1 MYIKVWGLEPRKFA
15 AVSKEAPNSFNS
27 TRPAWQMGCR
37 DRPLERAL
45 PAAAV
50 AVGLLLVAGPFMS
63 TAVRSVTAA
72 DAGWTFSLDNFAGL
86 FFDRNFLEA
95 LRNTVLSGLGAT

>member
-1 MYIKVWGLEPRKFA
+1 
-15 AVSKEAPNSFNS
+15 
-27 TRPAWQMGCR
+27 MGCR

-72 DAGWTFSLDNFAGL
+72 DAGWTFSLDNFAVKPLL
-86 FFDRNFLEA
+86 FELY
-95 LRNTVLSGLGAT
+95 LSCSRMCAPI